1 MILLPNFCLSTRKN
15 HNAHNMIFN
24 TVIWI
29 IWNRRNA
36 LCFKEQPW
44 YSFVVVWDKLVTTLN

>member
-1 MILLPNFCLSTRKN
+1 MIPLPDFCLSTRKN
-15 HNAHNMIFN
+15 RNAHIMIFN

-36 LCFKEQPW
+36 LCFNEQPW